1 LENGS
6 EALLITRPRRWG
18 KSLALSM
25 LRYFLEKEVDNQ
37 QTAGLFKK
45 LKISDHIKPGSLL
58 EKYQGNYPII
68 LVSFKDIKGDNLE
81 EIKENIRLKISS
93 LFESFKYLL
102 KKEEIDKSKINIFE
116 SLKDGIADLPMIM
129 TSLLLLSELL
139 YKYHN
144 KKVFILI
151 DEYDN
156 TINANY
162 DNPEIL
168 KWLTGFFGTMFGSA
182 LKGNPYLEKG
192 LVTGVLRIAK
202 AGMFS
207 GLKNLIEISMLDD
220 RFSNSYGFTENETF
234 ELLEKAGLNNFEDVK
249 SWYNGYT
256 VSNYRLYN
264 PWSITQFISN
274 HGKFQPYWVDTA
286 NPKML
291 RNILL
296 DNSISEERIKIG
308 DL

>member
-1 LENGS
+1 
-6 EALLITRPRRWG
+6 
-18 KSLALSM
+18 
-25 LRYFLEKEVDNQ
+25 
-37 QTAGLFKK
+37 
-45 LKISDHIKPGSLL
+45 
-58 EKYQGNYPII
+58 
-68 LVSFKDIKGDNLE
+68 
-81 EIKENIRLKISS
+81 
-93 LFESFKYLL
+93 
-102 KKEEIDKSKINIFE
+102 
-116 SLKDGIADLPMIM
+116 
-129 TSLLLLSELL
+129 
-139 YKYHN
+139 
-144 KKVFILI
+144 
-151 DEYDN
+151 
-156 TINANY
+156 
-162 DNPEIL
+162 
-168 KWLTGFFGTMFGSA
+168 
-182 LKGNPYLEKG
+182 
-192 LVTGVLRIAK
+192 
-202 AGMFS
+202 
-207 GLKNLIEISMLDD
+207 MLDD